1 MQKIFKITVFSTI
14 VLSACVPARKDKE
27 ARQVKEQPNI
37 LLFFT
42 DDNDFSYWGFGG
54 GPDLSPHIDG
64 IAEAGITASQFYCTA
79 PVCTPSRYSLH
90 TGKFAG
96 RCRDRAFVQEN
107 PLDKP
112 YSITWNTNL
121 DPQQETTLGELL
133 QQAGYY
139 TGFVGK
145 WHLGFDYG
153 PYDFDPEADPSDP
166 GVDAK
171 LKACQQDLVEMIK
184 EGGYDYASS
193 ITAFNNDWHP
203 VKAVNVH
210 NLEWYARGALDFLD
224 EAQEQDR
231 PFFLVVNITTHHG
244 PCHTESIE
252 SPVGLTQAGYVE
264 GLENVMPERSTI
276 YERIEEKGYRVDFK
290 TAGTVWTDD
299 LVGSV
304 LQKLEDMEVT
314 DQTAV
319 VFTTD
324 HNRFDGKATCY
335 QGGVHIPFVMQ
346 YPGSIPAGSE
356 TGVRFMIPDL
366 LPTFVNIAGS
376 HLPEEV
382 DMDGKNAAPILRDP
396 TDTAMIHED
405 LYFEFGYTRGILY
418 KNWKYIAL
426 RYPDE
431 LIRNMKEGKVSRAYG
446 NRGTLSVEPSF
457 ERYPHY
463 FDPDQL
469 FNIKKDPGEQHNL
482 AYDPE
487 YKEILEM
494 MQTRLKEYLQD
505 FEHPFP
511 LDKVDPFYF
520 TEEFKELTEKAREV
534 DMNRFDW
541 YRKGCY

>member
-1 MQKIFKITVFSTI
+1 MQNISGPVLISAI
-14 VLSACVPARKDKE
+14 LLSACTLGQQGKAPDGE
-27 ARQVKEQPNI
+27 AEQPNI
-37 LLFFT
+37 ILFFT

-54 GPDLSPHIDG
+54 GPDLSPHIDA
-64 IAEAGITASQFYCTA
+64 IAESGITADQFYCTA

-96 RCRDRAFVQEN
+96 RCRAGTFIQEN
-107 PLDKP
+107 PLDEA
-112 YSITWNTNL
+112 YSIAWNTNL
-121 DPQQETTLGELL
+121 DPAQERTLGELL
-133 QQAGYY
+133 QREGYY

-153 PYDFDPEADPSDP
+153 PYDFDPEADPADP

-171 LKACQQDLVEMIK
+171 LKKCQADLVEMIK
-184 EGGYDYASS
+184 AGGYDHASS

-210 NLEWYARGALDFLD
+210 NLEWYAKGALDFLD
-224 EAQEQDR
+224 EAKDR
-231 PFFLVVNITTHHG
+231 DQPFFLIVNITTHHG

-252 SPVGLTQAGYVE
+252 SPINLTQAGYVE
-264 GLENVMPERSTI
+264 GLEDVMPERSTI
-276 YERIEEKGYRVDFK
+276 YDRIEEKGYRVDFK

-299 LVGSV
+299 LVGAV
-304 LQKLEDMEVT
+304 LEELDNIQAT
-314 DQTAV
+314 DRTAV

-346 YPGSIPAGSE
+346 FPGNIPAGSE

-366 LPTFVNIAGS
+366 LPTFLELAGGN
-376 HLPEEV
+376 LPGEAN
-382 DMDGKNAAPILRDP
+382 MDGRSAARILLDP
-396 TDTAMIHED
+396 ADTAAIHDD

-418 KNWKYIAL
+418 KDWKYIAL
-426 RYPDE
+426 RYPAE
-431 LIRNMKEGKVSRAYG
+431 MIRNMKEEKVTRAYA
-446 NRGTLSVEPSF
+446 NRGMLSVEPSF

-469 FNIKKDPGEQHNL
+469 FNIAGDPEEQSNL
-482 AYDPE
+482 AYEEE
-487 YKEILEM
+487 YREVLEM
-494 MQTRLKEYLQD
+494 MRSRLNEYQDD
-505 FEHPFP
+505 FEHPFS
-511 LDKVDPFYF
+511 LKDVDPFYF
-520 TEEFKELTEKAREV
+520 SEKYRELTEKAREV
-534 DMNRFDW
+534 DMNRFYW